1 MPLFSTPNPLGYY
14 IELRLRPD
22 PEVAPTHL
30 LAALYTRVHR
40 ALAAQGSTNI
50 AVTFPDYS
58 AERHALGER
67 LRLHGSEADL
77 QPWATGQWMGSMRD
91 HISAAPLAP
100 VPAGARHRTLRRVQ
114 VKSSPERLRR
124 RLMKHLQVKDV
135 QLSEEQAC
143 AQARARI
150 PDGAARTTNLPYV
163 QLASTS
169 TAQQFK
175 LFLALGEE
183 QNNVQTGEFNAYGLS
198 TTATVPWF

>member
-1 MPLFSTPNPLGYY
+1 MPLFSTPNPLGHY

-40 ALAAQGSTNI
+40 TLVAQGSTGI

-58 AERHALGER
+58 NQRHTLGER

-77 QPWATGQWMGSMRD
+77 QPWATGQWLGSLRD
-91 HISAAPLAP
+91 HVSAAPVAP
-100 VPAGARHRTLRRVQ
+100 VPAGAPHRTLRRVQ

-124 RLMKHLQVKDV
+124 RLMKRH
-135 QLSEEQAC
+135 QLSE
-143 AQARARI
+143 AQARERI
-150 PDGAARTTNLPYV
+150 PDSTACTTDLPYV

-175 LFLALGEE
+175 LFVSLGAA
-183 QNNVQTGEFNAYGLS
+183 QSGIQAGEFNAYGLS